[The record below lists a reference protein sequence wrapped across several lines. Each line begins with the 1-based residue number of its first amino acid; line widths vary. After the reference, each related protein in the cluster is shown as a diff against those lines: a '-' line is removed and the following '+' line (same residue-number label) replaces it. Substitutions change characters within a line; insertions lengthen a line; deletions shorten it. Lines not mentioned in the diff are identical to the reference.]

1 MKLVYQK
8 PSSELLDG
16 FLIALLVTFGVCYT
30 QGLFVMV
37 FVLAFRLL
45 LAAKTNYGI
54 SVPLF
59 VLWLIMLMI
68 LINVEGLRIGDSE
81 HFLLARMDSRLIIHV
96 IINLVIANN
105 SQFHIIRQFFFVL

>member
-59 VLWLIMLMI
+59 GLWLIMLMI
-68 LINVEGLRIGDSE
+68 LIDIEGRRIGDS
-81 HFLLARMDSRLIIHV
+81 
-96 IINLVIANN
+96 
-105 SQFHIIRQFFFVL
+105 